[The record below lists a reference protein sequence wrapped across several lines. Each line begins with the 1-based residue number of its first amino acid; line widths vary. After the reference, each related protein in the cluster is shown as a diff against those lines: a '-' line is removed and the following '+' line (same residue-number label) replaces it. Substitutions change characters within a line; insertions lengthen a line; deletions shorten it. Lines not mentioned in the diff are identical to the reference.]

1 MELEQVVAH
10 GRAAFPGI
18 GVNAAA
24 FSAFMAGLGFQP
36 PFSDELHL
44 DDLVLAHACLDG
56 DPVALKTLDTQ
67 LAQLK
72 PALSSFRDPDELLQ
86 RVRQRLLV
94 AQGGPPK
101 LAAYGGRGSL
111 VKWARV
117 VALRVAMSAQ
127 EDEGRHDSDDD
138 LLERPDPS
146 DSPELKLLKERHAK
160 DFSAAFKEA
169 VGALSPKEKNVLRLS
184 SLDRMSIDEIAQLYG
199 THRSTVARWIAA
211 AKDSVATA
219 TRRVLAQK
227 LGLPQSQVDS
237 LMTAVVSQLDVSLN
251 ALLRD

>member
-1 MELEQVVAH
+1 VELEQVVAH

-18 GVNAAA
+18 GVDVAA
-24 FSAFMAGLGFQP
+24 FGAFMAEHGFAP
-36 PFSDELHL
+36 PFTEELHL
-44 DDLVLAHACLDG
+44 DDLVLAYACLKG
-56 DPVALKTLDTQ
+56 DAVALKALDQQ
-67 LAQLK
+67 LSQLK
-72 PALSSFRDPDELLQ
+72 ASLTSFRDPEEVLQ

-111 VKWARV
+111 LKWARV

-138 LLERPDPS
+138 LLERPDPA
-146 DSPELKLLKERHAK
+146 DSPELKLLKQRHAK

-169 VGALSPKEKNVLRLS
+169 VGGLSPKEKNVLRLS

-211 AKDSVATA
+211 AKDTVATA
-219 TRRVLAQK
+219 TRRALAQK
-227 LGLPQSQVDS
+227 LGLPQSQIDS